1 MDIRIC
7 SPGGNIDLGELT
19 KLSIPQLF
27 ILYADLHMCIDAW
40 NINKRITGRYPD
52 NYPDGYGCQKSSTI
66 TIEELNKKLDIL
78 QSALSERTGVS
89 IENFNTWFNFY
100 YGHCKRTMPVSVW
113 EVFAQKCRNGEDVS
127 AYLPQKALSF

>member
-7 SPGGNIDLGELT
+7 SPGNMDLGDLS
-19 KLSIPQLF
+19 KLSISQLF
-27 ILYADLHMCIDAW
+27 ILYADLYMCIDMW

-52 NYPDGYGCQKSSTI
+52 DYSCQKSHT
-66 TIEELNKKLDIL
+66 TVEELNQKLAIL

-89 IENFNTWFNFY
+89 MANFSTWFSFY
-100 YGHCKRTMPVSVW
+100 YGHCKRTMSVSVW
-113 EVFAQKCRNGEDVS
+113 KVFAQKCRNGEDVS

>member
-7 SPGGNIDLGELT
+7 SPGNMDLGNLPG
-19 KLSIPQLF
+19 LSIPQLF
-27 ILYADLHMCIDAW
+27 ILYADLRMCIDAW
-40 NINKRITGRYPD
+40 DINRRITGRYPD

-66 TIEELNKKLDIL
+66 TIEELNKKLAIV

-89 IENFNTWFNFY
+89 MANFGNWFDFY
-100 YGHCKRTMPVSVW
+100 YGHCKRTMSASAW